1 MSQPPKFFLQVN
13 INCECKGCSRKLKAT
28 IPKFQREIAVNHG
41 LRNSSFYLESG
52 RRAIVEVIGDVDR
65 SKQEA
70 LQEHLHEFIKKGSSN
85 TTSELCCGCFWKP
98 KKKKCTT
105 SEAQLND
112 QLKNMSINNNNAGK
126 VNNESEKDDG
136 KASQQQQQ
144 RPDANSKRKGKNK
157 IGEDGKGSPVSP
169 QGKQIKG
176 ETSETMNQMGEESSQ
191 TGQYPRNLTTGESS
205 QNNDQ
210 MGRRT
215 KAEYYPMDHTGI
227 NPMCQMGQMNGGY
240 YQQPAHVPQT
250 SPFSDDT
257 TADGCT
263 IM

>member
-1 MSQPPKFFLQVN
+1 M
-13 INCECKGCSRKLKAT
+13 
-28 IPKFQREIAVNHG
+28 
-41 LRNSSFYLESG
+41 
-52 RRAIVEVIGDVDR
+52 
-65 SKQEA
+65 
-70 LQEHLHEFIKKGSSN
+70 
-85 TTSELCCGCFWKP
+85 CCGCFWKP

-126 VNNESEKDDG
+126 DNNESEKDDG

-144 RPDANSKRKGKNK
+144 QHPDANSKRKGKNK